1 VPKYV
6 LKPAAD
12 LSSKFLQEMEAK
24 KMHKKQAEQ
33 HEREEERRLAIEV
46 SR

>member
-1 VPKYV
+1 M

-24 KMHKKQAEQ
+24 KMLKKQAEQ
-33 HEREEERRLAIEV
+33 REREEKRRLEIEV